1 MSMSLISLLVFP
13 LLQTHKQSANMVIN
27 ERKTEPNYTFLICL
41 GGNNNVLVEKKN
53 TELAAVR
60 THFDLTLSILLPI

>member
-1 MSMSLISLLVFP
+1 ME
-13 LLQTHKQSANMVIN
+13 IN
-27 ERKTEPNYTFLICL
+27 ERKTEPNYKFIICL
-41 GGNNNVLVEKKN
+41 GGNKNVLVEKKN